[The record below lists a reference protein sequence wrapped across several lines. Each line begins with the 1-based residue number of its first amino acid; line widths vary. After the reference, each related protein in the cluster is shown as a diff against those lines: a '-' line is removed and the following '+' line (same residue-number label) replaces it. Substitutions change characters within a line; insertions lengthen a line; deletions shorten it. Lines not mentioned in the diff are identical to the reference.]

1 MSMLDSIRE
10 GSKKPWAKYFI
21 FAIVISFVFAGGFSV
36 SSLLGDPNAAAIV
49 NGESISRVEFQRA
62 YANVKAS
69 QADFYNA
76 TVKTEEDEQDFQENV
91 LQQLITESVFKQSM
105 QDLGL
110 RLSKESLKKIIQ
122 SEPNYQLDGKYSSAL
137 VEQTLAR
144 AGMNRDSFKKY
155 YENRETRNQMNAGL
169 FQTDFSLAGE
179 VSSGF
184 ELMTQ
189 KRTGRAV
196 KISFEQFKSGVEISE
211 EEINQYYD
219 DNLDTYRIEEKVS
232 VEYLELSADNLQA
245 EQQPTDEEI
254 ELYYQDNLARFQSEE
269 QRQYSHILILN
280 NGDEDVARSKADAI
294 SERLNQGEDFA
305 AIAKVSSDDEPTKQ
319 SGGDL
324 GVLLEGSLDEASEEA
339 AKLLTKIGDTTAP
352 IELEFGYQILKL
364 TNLIEGDVQTLAEVE
379 EELLPELKK
388 QLAEE
393 DFYAKS
399 EALKEKTFEFS
410 DSLAEAAESTGLEI
424 QTSSMFGRSSQEGIF
439 SNQEVKDAS
448 FSSDVLEGLLN
459 SESIEITD
467 KHIVVLRL
475 KEHQPSEVQ
484 PLEDV
489 KERVV
494 TSLTQAKAKQ
504 VAEDL
509 ANDLMSKL
517 ETKESID
524 ELLSSNSLTWSDLDK
539 VERNNSILSYTANAK
554 FFKMTAPAETQI
566 SVDMIDDFQGYTV
579 MLLNSVEKGSWAE
592 AEENNK
598 EQRKQYLSSY
608 YSNAGFESYQKNLR
622 NDADVQRNLANLSQ

>member
-1 MSMLDSIRE
+1 MLDSIRE